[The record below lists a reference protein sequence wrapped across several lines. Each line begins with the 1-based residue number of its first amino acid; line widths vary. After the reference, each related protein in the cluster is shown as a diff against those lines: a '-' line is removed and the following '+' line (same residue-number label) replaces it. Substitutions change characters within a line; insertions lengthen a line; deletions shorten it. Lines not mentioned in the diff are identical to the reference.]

1 MTEPSRTST
10 FSVFRNRDFSFL
22 WTGQLVST
30 IGNSL
35 TSLAASIV
43 VYRQTGSALSVGLML
58 MATALPTLFVGP
70 IAGVFVDR
78 MDRKRIMILADVL
91 RAFLILLI
99 PFLAAINIAW
109 LYILVMLTS
118 AVGQFFDPAH
128 ASVLPEI
135 ASDDELAAANSF
147 IAISSFGATAVG
159 FAAAGLIASQ
169 FDIKWAFYFDTL
181 TFLLSALCIYMVRIK
196 PLEVE
201 GDLSVSSVVNNL
213 REGVRFLVDNTYL
226 RSLLIITVPVL
237 FAVGLWNTLLLPFSE
252 VALHATEFE
261 FGVQEGMTSIGF
273 VLGSFLMARIA
284 NRLRE
289 GQWIIIGYLIMG
301 AVGLLYSQ
309 VVSIPIAIGLVMI
322 VGFINAPGVIARK
335 LIIQR
340 QTPRELRGRVNS
352 AFFVVRDVILLFGMA
367 AAGLADFIDIRLL
380 VLFCGIIWL
389 GSGALAFVLPGLGKP
404 EVEWRRALD
413 VLRAA
418 PKIPQLGVG
427 KPATLAD
434 FDLLMTHLPVLGTL
448 SAGDRDGF
456 IQDSQVES
464 VDADKT
470 IIAEGETG
478 DEVYFVLSGLAVAS
492 IPTEAGEFRLLS
504 RMGPGDFFGEI
515 AALTGLPRTAD
526 VVAREAMTLLQVP
539 AASIKNLMTHP
550 RFRYLFQSKL
560 IERLSKTHDADLP
573 RLMGWDQAALREIR
587 ISGDEGEART

>member
-1 MTEPSRTST
+1 
-10 FSVFRNRDFSFL
+10 L

-91 RAFLILLI
+91 RAFIILLI
-99 PFLAAINIAW
+99 PFLAPINIAW

-147 IAISSFGATAVG
+147 IAISSFGATAIG

-181 TFLLSALCIYMVRIK
+181 TFLLSALCIYRVRIK

-201 GDLSVSSVVNNL
+201 GDLNVSNVVNNL
-213 REGVRFLVDNTYL
+213 REGVRFLVNNTYL

-252 VALHATEFE
+252 VALNATEFE

-289 GQWIIIGYLIMG
+289 GSWIILGYLIMG
-301 AVGLLYSQ
+301 VVGLLYSQ

-389 GSGALAFVLPGLGKP
+389 GSGGLAFVLPGLGKP

-413 VLRAA
+413 VLRVA
-418 PKIPQLGVG
+418 PRIPQLGGG

-434 FDLLMTHLPVLGTL
+434 FDLLMTHLPLLGTL
-448 SAGDRDGF
+448 SDEDRDSF
-456 IQDSQVES
+456 IRDAQVES
-464 VDADKT
+464 VDAEKT

-478 DEVYFVLSGLAVAS
+478 DEVYFVLSGMAVAS

-526 VVAREAMTLLQVP
+526 VVAREDMTLLQAP
-539 AASIKNLMTHP
+539 AVNIKALMTHP

-560 IERLSKTHDADLP
+560 IERLSKTHDTDLP
-573 RLMGWDQAALREIR
+573 RLFGWDQAALREIR
-587 ISGDEGEART
+587 ITGEKGEART

>member
-1 MTEPSRTST
+1 MALSSDTSSAST
-10 FSVFRNRDFSFL
+10 FAVFRNRDFSFL

-43 VYRQTGSALSVGLML
+43 VYRLTGSALSVGLML

-169 FDIKWAFYFDTL
+169 FEIKWAFYFDTL

-213 REGVRFLVDNTYL
+213 REGVRFLVDNMYL

-301 AVGLLYSQ
+301 TVGLLYSQ
-309 VVSIPIAIGLVMI
+309 VVSIPMAIGLVMI

-380 VLFCGIIWL
+380 VLVCGLIWL
-389 GSGALAFVLPGLGKP
+389 GSGVLAFMLPGLGKP
-404 EVEWRRALD
+404 EIEWRRALD

-418 PKIPQLGVG
+418 PRISQVEEGRA
-427 KPATLAD
+427 ATLAD
-434 FDLLMTHLPVLGTL
+434 FDMLMIHLPLLGTL
-448 SAGDRDGF
+448 SADDRDLF
-456 IQDSQVES
+456 IRDAQVES
-464 VDADKT
+464 VDAEKT

-478 DEVYFVLSGLAVAS
+478 DEVYFVLSGMAVAS
-492 IPTEAGEFRLLS
+492 IPTEAGEFRSLS

-526 VVAREAMTLLQVP
+526 VVARDDMTLLMAP
-539 AASIKNLMTHP
+539 AVNIKALMTHP

-587 ISGDEGEART
+587 ITGE

>member
-1 MTEPSRTST
+1 
-10 FSVFRNRDFSFL
+10 
-22 WTGQLVST
+22 
-30 IGNSL
+30 
-35 TSLAASIV
+35 
-43 VYRQTGSALSVGLML
+43 ML

-78 MDRKRIMILADVL
+78 MNRKRIMILADVL

-99 PFLAAINIAW
+99 PFLVPINIAW

-169 FDIKWAFYFDTL
+169 VDIKWAFYFDTL
-181 TFLLSALCIYMVRIK
+181 TFLLSAFCIYMVRIK

-201 GDLSVSSVVNNL
+201 GDLNVSNVVNNL
-213 REGVRFLVDNTYL
+213 REGVRFLVDNMYL
-226 RSLLIITVPVL
+226 RSLLIITIPVL

-289 GQWIIIGYLIMG
+289 GSWIIIGYLIMG

-367 AAGLADFIDIRLL
+367 AAGRADFIDIRLL
-380 VLFCGIIWL
+380 VLVCGLIWL
-389 GSGALAFVLPGLGKP
+389 GSGVLAFLLPGLGKP
-404 EVEWRRALD
+404 EIEWRRALD

-418 PKIPQLGVG
+418 PKI
-427 KPATLAD
+427 
-434 FDLLMTHLPVLGTL
+434 
-448 SAGDRDGF
+448 
-456 IQDSQVES
+456 SQVG
-464 VDADKT
+464 
-470 IIAEGETG
+470 EGRAAT
-478 DEVYFVLSGLAVAS
+478 VAA
-492 IPTEAGEFRLLS
+492 I
-504 RMGPGDFFGEI
+504 
-515 AALTGLPRTAD
+515 
-526 VVAREAMTLLQVP
+526 
-539 AASIKNLMTHP
+539 
-550 RFRYLFQSKL
+550 
-560 IERLSKTHDADLP
+560 
-573 RLMGWDQAALREIR
+573 
-587 ISGDEGEART
+587 